1 MKPTRVLGLWL
12 PLLTLTAGPAVADV
26 PPLPPPSPDWGRV
39 AGKVVSQET
48 GQPAVGAVVIVQGP
62 AYPQSARTT
71 TDPRGAYQTPA
82 LPPGE
87 YRLGCYQGR
96 AEYEH
101 PAPVRVADKQTA
113 TVHVMLPRPPPL
125 PPPGTPDPRARWTGC
140 KIVNSFAEG
149 NDLRIYLQL
158 DAGARPPVRVGH
170 EGVVLAGS
178 GEERMPIARGGFKV
192 TRMISADK
200 AVARL
205 AGRKSLGLSSRC
217 LVDNTAP

>member
-1 MKPTRVLGLWL
+1 MKPTRALGLLL
-12 PLLTLTAGPAVADV
+12 PLLTLTAGPARADV

-62 AYPQSARTT
+62 AYPQSGRAT
-71 TDPRGAYQTPA
+71 TDQRGEYQTQA

-101 PAPVRVADKQTA
+101 PDPVRVLDRQTS
-113 TVHVMLPRPPPL
+113 TVHVVLPRPPLL
-125 PPPGTPDPRARWTGC
+125 PPPGTPDPRARWIGC
-140 KIVNSFAEG
+140 KIVNAFAEG
-149 NDLRIYLQL
+149 SDLRLYLQI
-158 DAGARPPVRVGH
+158 DAGARPLVRVGH
-170 EGVVLAGS
+170 AGVVLAGS
-178 GEERMPIARGGFKV
+178 GEDRMPLARGGFKI
-192 TRMISADK
+192 TRMITADK
-200 AVARL
+200 AVARVP
-205 AGRKSLGLSSRC
+205 GRLSLGLSSRC